1 MKDSGEEESR
11 RQEKNET
18 RPGTLVPTEVLEERP
33 PRKGQLHN
41 LGTPCKI
48 KFSVPAGLGKS
59 FSPPRAEGLPPQATE
74 AR

>member
-1 MKDSGEEESR
+1 MKDGGEEESR

-48 KFSVPAGLGKS
+48 KVQGPCWVRKVI
-59 FSPPRAEGLPPQATE
+59 LPSHS
-74 AR
+74 